1 MHLAE
6 NELGLKVEKRPVDIE
21 EIHTFT
27 EAGCCGTAAV
37 ITPVKSIT
45 YRDKTVTYAKDDE
58 VGPVSQ
64 KLYDTLT
71 SIQLGKSEDKYGWNK
86 EIPIK

>member
-1 MHLAE
+1 MTLAGK
-6 NELGLKVEKRPVDIE
+6 ELGMTVEKRPVDIE
-21 EIHTFT
+21 EIFTFT

-45 YRDKTVTYAKDDE
+45 YHDKVVTYSKNDE

-71 SIQLGKSEDKYGWNK
+71 SIQLGKIEDKFSWNL
-86 EIPIK
+86 EIPMD